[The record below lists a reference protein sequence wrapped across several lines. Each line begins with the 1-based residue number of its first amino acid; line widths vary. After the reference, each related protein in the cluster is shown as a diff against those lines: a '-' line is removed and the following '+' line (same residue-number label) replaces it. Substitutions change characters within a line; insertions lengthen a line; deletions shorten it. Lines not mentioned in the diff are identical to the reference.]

1 MYSRKYIIVVIYV
14 ILLLL
19 IFLLKPSMMFNEKGE
34 IKHFGYNNDNKTSLL
49 SIELIIPI
57 LIVISYILYLI
68 IELII

>member
-34 IKHFGYNNDNKTSLL
+34 IKHFGYNNDNQTSLL